1 MKIQYKFASE
11 TIAIEVSDE
20 WGEILIDLDR
30 QEYNNDHKETRRH
43 YHMEGCVYEGEDF
56 AVEDPALARLLEDD
70 GLLAKLP
77 SAVASLLPRQRRL
90 INKQRSQPTTN
101 WYRAFANW
109 RAHKSASARR
119 SRKSKTTST
128 PSAVFFSSSDSLD
141 ESTRIR
147 VEFFCGTSRATL
159 LTQSQRRVTKNE
171 RNSSGFAETAQRIL

>member
-90 INKQRSQPTTN
+90 INQVFVERKA
-101 WYRAFANW
+101 YVAI
-109 RAHKSASARR
+109 AREDGVDE
-119 SRKSKTTST
+119 
-128 PSAVFFSSSDSLD
+128 SAV
-141 ESTRIR
+141 RKA
-147 VEFFCGTSRATL
+147 VGRALKKLEKL
-159 LTQSQRRVTKNE
+159 L
-171 RNSSGFAETAQRIL
+171 A

>member
-77 SAVASLLPRQRRL
+77 SAVTSLLPRQRRL
-90 INKQRSQPTTN
+90 INQVFVEKKT
-101 WYRAFANW
+101 YVAI
-109 RAHKSASARR
+109 AREDGVDE
-119 SRKSKTTST
+119 
-128 PSAVFFSSSDSLD
+128 SAV
-141 ESTRIR
+141 RKA
-147 VEFFCGTSRATL
+147 VGRALKKLEKL
-159 LTQSQRRVTKNE
+159 LV
-171 RNSSGFAETAQRIL
+171 

>member
-70 GLLAKLP
+70 GRLAKLP
-77 SAVASLLPRQRRL
+77 SAIASLLPRQRRL
-90 INKQRSQPTTN
+90 INQVFVERRT
-101 WYRAFANW
+101 YVAI
-109 RAHKSASARR
+109 AREDGVDE
-119 SRKSKTTST
+119 
-128 PSAVFFSSSDSLD
+128 SAV
-141 ESTRIR
+141 RKA
-147 VEFFCGTSRATL
+147 VGRALKKLEKL
-159 LTQSQRRVTKNE
+159 LV
-171 RNSSGFAETAQRIL
+171 

>member
-11 TIAIEVSDE
+11 TIAIEVSNE

-90 INKQRSQPTTN
+90 INQVFVERKT
-101 WYRAFANW
+101 YVAI
-109 RAHKSASARR
+109 AREDGVDE
-119 SRKSKTTST
+119 
-128 PSAVFFSSSDSLD
+128 SAV
-141 ESTRIR
+141 RKA
-147 VEFFCGTSRATL
+147 VGRALKKLEKL
-159 LTQSQRRVTKNE
+159 L
-171 RNSSGFAETAQRIL
+171 A

>member
-43 YHMEGCVYEGEDF
+43 YHMEGCVYEGDDF
-56 AVEDPALARLLEDD
+56 AVEDQVLARLLEDD

-90 INKQRSQPTTN
+90 INQVFVERKT
-101 WYRAFANW
+101 YVAI
-109 RAHKSASARR
+109 AREDDVDE
-119 SRKSKTTST
+119 
-128 PSAVFFSSSDSLD
+128 SAV
-141 ESTRIR
+141 RKA
-147 VEFFCGTSRATL
+147 VGRALKRLEKL
-159 LTQSQRRVTKNE
+159 L
-171 RNSSGFAETAQRIL
+171 A

>member
-43 YHMEGCVYEGEDF
+43 YHLEGCAYEGDDF

-77 SAVASLLPRQRRL
+77 SAVTSLLPRQRRL
-90 INKQRSQPTTN
+90 INQ
-101 WYRAFANW
+101 
-109 RAHKSASARR
+109 
-119 SRKSKTTST
+119 
-128 PSAVFFSSSDSLD
+128 V
-141 ESTRIR
+141 
-147 VEFFCGTSRATL
+147 
-159 LTQSQRRVTKNE
+159 
-171 RNSSGFAETAQRIL
+171 

>member
-43 YHMEGCVYEGEDF
+43 YHMEGCVYEGDDF
-56 AVEDPALARLLEDD
+56 AVEDQALARMLEDD

-90 INKQRSQPTTN
+90 INQVFVERKT
-101 WYRAFANW
+101 YVAI
-109 RAHKSASARR
+109 AREDGVDE
-119 SRKSKTTST
+119 
-128 PSAVFFSSSDSLD
+128 SAV
-141 ESTRIR
+141 RKA
-147 VEFFCGTSRATL
+147 VGRALKRLEKL
-159 LTQSQRRVTKNE
+159 L
-171 RNSSGFAETAQRIL
+171 A

>member
-1 MKIQYKFASE
+1 MKGAKQMKIQYKFASE

-90 INKQRSQPTTN
+90 INQVFVERKA
-101 WYRAFANW
+101 YVAI
-109 RAHKSASARR
+109 AREDGVDE
-119 SRKSKTTST
+119 
-128 PSAVFFSSSDSLD
+128 SAV
-141 ESTRIR
+141 RKA
-147 VEFFCGTSRATL
+147 VGRALKKLEKL
-159 LTQSQRRVTKNE
+159 L
-171 RNSSGFAETAQRIL
+171 A